1 MSRRKVNRIT
11 IYDYIAEKVPA
22 NAHFLINKFGKYRRA
37 RNSRELA
44 YQLKDFVRTFGE
56 NGLRELCKIHPDKK
70 LIELD
75 CNVCKN
81 HTCKPIVKEVIK
93 EVPVR
98 EKTPNPQVYY
108 NASGEEAIIKQN
120 TNEGKVFIFLG
131 FVILAVAILYK
142 K

>member
-1 MSRRKVNRIT
+1 MRRNRRGKIT

-56 NGLRELCKIHPDKK
+56 KGLRELCKIHPDKK

-75 CNVCKN
+75 
-81 HTCKPIVKEVIK
+81 
-93 EVPVR
+93 
-98 EKTPNPQVYY
+98 
-108 NASGEEAIIKQN
+108 
-120 TNEGKVFIFLG
+120 
-131 FVILAVAILYK
+131 
-142 K
+142 